1 LAEAYADDLT
11 IMIKWDLTY
20 VKEVITIIKDFEL
33 VSGLEINVNKT
44 QLMLT
49 GIEIDEDRQ
58 QQIEEE
64 LEGIKIVKKIE
75 LLGIEIPWKLDNNL
89 DRNWERIENKIVNI
103 ANYWRQF
110 NMSIGGRI
118 MVAKTYL
125 LSQVT
130 YCLGVLQIKENIA
143 NRLNDLMIGFIKGR
157 DRGIARERWFME
169 PGEGGY
175 GMIDVKTMDMCVKA
189 AWVGKWLKQRINKD
203 YVNMKV
209 LNGLEGVESIER
221 VGNQQMIGRGN
232 LIT

>member
-1 LAEAYADDLT
+1 MALEFNREYKDRFGLDTLLEEAYADDLT

-20 VKEVITIIKDFEL
+20 VKEVIKIIKEM

-44 QLMLT
+44 QLMVT
-49 GIEIDEDRQ
+49 GVEIDEDRQ
-58 QQIEEE
+58 GQIEEE

-89 DRNWERIENKIVNI
+89 DRNWEKIENKIVNI

-130 YCLGVLQIKENIA
+130 YCLGVLPIKENTA
-143 NRLNDLMIGFIKGR
+143 NRLNELMISFVKGR

-175 GMIDVKTMDMCVKA
+175 
-189 AWVGKWLKQRINKD
+189 
-203 YVNMKV
+203 
-209 LNGLEGVESIER
+209 
-221 VGNQQMIGRGN
+221 
-232 LIT
+232 